1 MTTTIKI
8 DLFNKES
15 IRQAKKELKEYKKNL
30 AKKCET
36 VVSELI
42 EVGITTAKLNCGEYG
57 DVITFSKEILAK
69 NANGV
74 RGRLVAVGA
83 PVFRM
88 RGGELITVDSLLIAE
103 FGSGF
108 EARVLDKVAG
118 VGQGTFP
125 GQTHAF
131 DPRGWWYTDVET
143 GETIHSY
150 GESPTYPMHSAML
163 AMIFDVDRVLRE
175 VFGNG

>member
-1 MTTTIKI
+1 MTTIKI
-8 DLFNKES
+8 DLFNKDS

-42 EVGITTAKLNCGEYG
+42 KVGITTAKLNCGEYG
-57 DVITFSKEILAK
+57 KVITFRKEIPSK
-69 NANGV
+69 DSNGV
-74 RGRLVAVGA
+74 IGRIVAVGT
-83 PVFRM
+83 PVYRM
-88 RGGELITVDSLLIAE
+88 QSGEQVAVDPLLMAE

-108 EARVLDKVAG
+108 KTEVLDMVPG

-131 DPRGWWYTDVET
+131 DPRGWWYTDIET
-143 GETIHSY
+143 GESVHSY
-150 GESPTYPMHSAML
+150 GESPSHPMHNAML
-163 AMIFDVDRVLRE
+163 EMIASVDRVLRE